1 MPKAEFQPFSDGRSS
16 VKKGR
21 KRPIRDQGGSSE
33 DSYYLYWHNNVSQ
46 KLCFS
51 RDSSLKTQSHQ
62 RHITHNDLRRSSD
75 DEGPD
80 KAQTGTSA
88 KSAGRNCPLKPGS
101 WVVVVVQDKIWVGQV
116 QAIYHKGG
124 GKMATHNFSPLSTN
138 ITSISRLVVQL
149 YVDVGSF
156 LTPQVASLPNVSRTV
171 PSFVILHSGKVVTLL
186 DPLLPKASCMV
197 NADVKAIPGTVELI
211 PGLYMV
217 PSPPPLEKYLRS
229 LEPSHSTIIDIV
241 KKILADESRRGK
253 RKGDDEVE
261 EEDLLP
267 VTKRSHV

>member
-33 DSYYLYWHNNVSQ
+33 YSYYLYWHNNVSQ

-51 RDSSLKTQSHQ
+51 RDS
-62 RHITHNDLRRSSD
+62 
-75 DEGPD
+75 
-80 KAQTGTSA
+80 
-88 KSAGRNCPLKPGS
+88 
-101 WVVVVVQDKIWVGQV
+101 
-116 QAIYHKGG
+116 
-124 GKMATHNFSPLSTN
+124 
-138 ITSISRLVVQL
+138 
-149 YVDVGSF
+149 
-156 LTPQVASLPNVSRTV
+156 TPQVASLPNVSRTV
-171 PSFVILHSGKVVTLL
+171 PSFVILHSGNVVTLL

-197 NADVKAIPGTVELI
+197 NADVKAIPGTVELV

-229 LEPSHSTIIDIV
+229 LEPSHTTIIDIV
-241 KKILADESRRGK
+241 KKILADESRHGK

-267 VTKRSHV
+267 VTKRAHV